1 MAARFTWQVL
11 GVLFIVCGLFG
22 KVGAVLTIIPEPV
35 IGALIVV
42 GLGMVITV
50 ALSNVHLID
59 MRVPRNLMILG
70 IAMMLGMMLPP
81 WVKGHPGVIKTGRG
95 GPICYRN
102 VYTWP
107 STTMLICCINP
118 IYRLNNIVYVGHQTL
133 LFYSYI
139 YVYMTTVLI

>member
-95 GPICYRN
+95 SPTSFRN
-102 VYTWP
+102 VHMWP
-107 STTMLICCINP
+107 STMTLIYCIKP
-118 IYRLNNIVYVGHQTL
+118 IYRLNNLSFMLAVTHC
-133 LFYSYI
+133 
-139 YVYMTTVLI
+139 